1 MALSIDD
8 PEVDRLARELAAQ
21 TGETI
26 EQAVLKS
33 LRERLAAARKAAEA
47 DRMVE
52 EAMAI
57 GRHFSSLPVLDPR
70 TPDEI
75 LGYDENGLPT

>member
-1 MALSIDD
+1 MTLTIDD

-26 EQAVLKS
+26 EQAVLAS
-33 LRERLAAARKAAEA
+33 LRERLVAARKAAEA
-47 DRMVE
+47 KRMVE

-57 GRHFSSLPVLDPR
+57 GRRFSSLPVLDPR

-75 LGYDENGLPT
+75 LGYDESGLPT

>member
-1 MALSIDD
+1 MALHIDD
-8 PEVDRLARELAAQ
+8 PEADKLAKELAEQ

-26 EQAVLKS
+26 EQAVIAS
-33 LRERLAAARKAAEA
+33 LRDRLAAARDKADAE
-47 DRMVE
+47 RMVA

-70 TPDEI
+70 SPDEI